1 MSFAPMVGEFDG
13 KNHIGNLGSCRPV
26 KNQKLRKAKK
36 AEEEGVSERAGDA
49 DIAKLV
55 LAFKDLLG
63 DAVKDVKPSE
73 RLTDSAVCL
82 VAGEGDMDLHLERM
96 LKCRAILMYR
106 VRAG

>member
-1 MSFAPMVGEFDG
+1 ME
-13 KNHIGNLGSCRPV
+13 KIHIGNLGSCRLV
-26 KNQKLRKAKK
+26 KNQTNFKSKK

-55 LAFKDLLG
+55 LAFKDSLG

-82 VAGEGDMDLHLERM
+82 VAGRRYGF
-96 LKCRAILMYR
+96 AFGANAQN
-106 VRAG
+106 AGPS